1 MPTAAPIAAPRSLDA
16 GRLLT
21 RAPKRHTVEW
31 LTAAP
36 LWEKA
41 LAPGT
46 ARRRF
51 RAPALLRFDGD
62 SFMDEVRKLLGGTE
76 GAANGGTGNGD
87 SQDLADTVAR
97 PETWR
102 DPAVGWAPEGDA
114 SLSALLKLYQPA
126 HGRFYLVASSLVCR
140 RPGLPPRKVDA
151 AAEERA
157 SMVVRRLVPIDG
169 VTFDPADPA
178 THVEHGWVG
187 DRQTGR
193 WEPVPTA
200 SPATSAGLVEGEER
214 LPAFQLTFRDGRGH
228 KRHLHAGLV
237 PVAGREVY
245 EGHDPG
251 PAPSPPAPDPNDPF
265 SGLSDPRKSAWVEGP
280 SAALHRVMDR
290 DSLLAA
296 FDQAADPTL
305 EATTL
310 AREILTFFCLDLADF
325 VQDHLPQLWDA
336 LQAGSST
343 GLPSALSSVYNR
355 LAVRVFPLSSPDV
368 HPATTWRQALLDA
381 DARRSE
387 LLQGPLPVSPLSVFS
402 AASLVD
408 LDTVA
413 SALANGTH
421 FDDDVLAALDAV
433 PGTGGPGL
441 EDLADA
447 AAELTADE
455 DAGEGAVY
463 QVRMVYERPR
473 CGVLDR
479 PVLSAPSRP
488 FRLAG
493 FFDPDAPAR
502 RIRLRMPGDTSIRG
516 LRKFPKNVSILLS
529 SSLRRQ
535 VARATE
541 MSLKDLD
548 DGKAGSEPGWDL
560 GMLCS
565 LSIPIITIVALIL
578 LMIFV
583 QLLNIIFWWLPFF
596 KICLPIP
603 RRS

>member
-1 MPTAAPIAAPRSLDA
+1 MPTAIAAPRSFDA

-21 RAPKRHTVEW
+21 RVPKRHTVEW

-46 ARRRF
+46 SRQRLRR
-51 RAPALLRFDGD
+51 PAILRFDGD
-62 SFMDEVRKLLGGTE
+62 GFMEEVGKLLTGTDTAE
-76 GAANGGTGNGD
+76 GSGVE
-87 SQDLADTVAR
+87 LADTVAR

-102 DPAVGWAPEGDA
+102 EPAVGWAPEGDA

-157 SMVVRRLVPIDG
+157 STVVRRLVPIDG
-169 VTFDPADPA
+169 VAFDPANPA
-178 THVEHGWVG
+178 TFVEHGWVG
-187 DRQTGR
+187 NRQQGR
-193 WEPVPTA
+193 WEPVETA
-200 SPATSAGLVEGEER
+200 GDLVEGEER
-214 LPAFQLTFRDGRGH
+214 LPAFQLTFRDDQGH
-228 KRHLHAGLV
+228 RRHLHAGLV

-280 SAALHRVMDR
+280 SEALHRVMDSA
-290 DSLLAA
+290 SLLAA
-296 FDQAADPTL
+296 FDQASNPTA
-305 EATTL
+305 EATDL
-310 AREILTFFCLDLADF
+310 AREILTFFCLDVADF
-325 VQDHLPQLWDA
+325 FQDHLPQLWDA
-336 LQAGSST
+336 LQTGSST
-343 GLPSALSSVYNR
+343 GLPTALKSVYNR
-355 LAVRVFPLSSPDV
+355 LAVRVFPVASPDI
-368 HPATTWRQALLDA
+368 HPSTTWRQALLDA
-381 DARRSE
+381 DVRRSE

-408 LDTVA
+408 LDSAA
-413 SALANGTH
+413 SALASGTH
-421 FDDDVLAALDAV
+421 FDDDILAALDVV

-441 EDLADA
+441 EDLAAA

-455 DAGEGAVY
+455 DAGDGAVY
-463 QVRMVYERPR
+463 CVRMVYERPR

-479 PVLSAPSRP
+479 PVLSESSRP

-529 SSLRRQ
+529 SKLRRQ

-541 MSLKDLD
+541 MSLQDLD
-548 DGKAGSEPGWDL
+548 DGNAGSEPGWDL

-603 RRS
+603 RRSS

>member
-1 MPTAAPIAAPRSLDA
+1 MPTAAPIAAPRSFDA

-21 RAPKRHTVEW
+21 RVPKRHTVEW

-36 LWEKA
+36 LWDKA
-41 LAPGT
+41 LTPGN
-46 ARRRF
+46 ARHRF
-51 RAPALLRFDGD
+51 RQPAVLRFDGD
-62 SFMDEVRKLLGGTE
+62 SFMEEVQKLLSGRESTDESAGE
-76 GAANGGTGNGD
+76 
-87 SQDLADTVAR
+87 LADLVAR

-102 DPAVGWAPEGDA
+102 DPAVGWVPDGHA
-114 SLSALLKLYQPA
+114 SLGELLKLYQPA

-151 AAEERA
+151 AEERA

-169 VTFDPADPA
+169 ATFDPSDPA
-178 THVEHGWVG
+178 TYIEHGWVG
-187 DRQTGR
+187 DRQKGR
-193 WEPVPTA
+193 WESVETA
-200 SPATSAGLVEGEER
+200 GGLVEGEER
-214 LPAFQLTFRDGRGH
+214 LPAFQLTFHDDEGR
-228 KRHLHAGLV
+228 KRHLHAGV
-237 PVAGREVY
+237 IPVAGREVY

-251 PAPSPPAPDPNDPF
+251 PAPSPPTPDPEDPF
-265 SGLSDPRKSAWVEGP
+265 SGLSDPRKSAWTEGP

-296 FDQAADPTL
+296 FDQASDPTA
-305 EATTL
+305 EATAL

-325 VQDHLPQLWDA
+325 FQDHLPQLWSA

-343 GLPSALSSVYNR
+343 GLPTALKSVYNR
-355 LAVRVFPLSSPDV
+355 LAVRVHPISSPDV
-368 HPATTWRQALLDA
+368 HPSTTWRQAVLDA
-381 DARRSE
+381 DGRRSE
-387 LLQGPLPVSPLSVFS
+387 LLRGPLPVSPLTVFS

-408 LDTVA
+408 LDTAA
-413 SALANGTH
+413 SALASGTH
-421 FDDDVLAALDAV
+421 LDDDVLAALDAV

-441 EDLADA
+441 EDLAAA

-463 QVRMVYERPR
+463 CVRMVYERPR

-516 LRKFPKNVSILLS
+516 LRKFPRNVSILLS
-529 SSLRRQ
+529 SKLRRQ

-548 DGKAGSEPGWDL
+548 EGNAGSEPGWDL

-603 RRS
+603 RRSP